1 MLKLRKKN
9 LSYKKKKNIEH
20 LIDNLWQHNINTID
34 LPYFQNKNQLPNYSL
49 SINEE
54 GNIIAIGLPYVNNFK
69 GLVRIFYINEDQTFT
84 QIGNDL
90 VGENESDQ
98 FGFDVKLNG
107 NGMILAVSIPN
118 FDNSISMEKGKVKV
132 YEYNNSTLLWTQM
145 GFDLKDTYE
154 DQQFGYKIDISS
166 DGNTLAISAPYKNTL
181 FDDGNINK
189 YRSGQIFIFKYKT
202 LTNDEWNRSELNIM
216 KGFDTSC
223 DIVNSTD
230 FSCNG
235 NKKYWIQLGN
245 PITYDFEQHNTL
257 IGESFSLSK
266 NGQRI
271 ALGVSRYDHIIDD
284 STIRIDDGKVFV
296 LEYRQ
301 ISSQNEWDSSN
312 ILKGND
318 AIFEDNKDNFYW
330 IQLGNEINGNNDQI
344 GSSVSLNYD
353 GSILAYSSSKDNGY
367 IKAFEYKDQTWTQ
380 MGDTIQG
387 QSKQNEKYNIN
398 LDNDGK
404 VIVIGNGLE
413 KGEINIYKFNQ
424 NAKQWNH
431 IQNINKSQ
439 SNTSLEETNNQFNLG
454 EVISLNS
461 KGNKILSCSMSY
473 FFDVSQQ
480 LILSEK
486 DCDSSIYNVI
496 YDDSISISGEF
507 KLDQEVTVNSENVEY
522 QWSHVNKYENCYA
535 DTEVIEITNANQ
547 NKYKISQ
554 FDYLS
559 NNYLAIKL
567 KYNDGSQKIKII
579 NLIPVNFKP
588 IINIYSDTSFVDN
601 IPVPIYDFSN
611 IPTPL
616 HHENEHSH
624 EPIPLSDPSNEPI
637 PLSDPSHHED
647 KLSHNVPVPFYYQ
660 GRRQSYGPVPL
671 NYEERLIQYSPT
683 PFIHKDEH
691 HKSHHSPAPFIH
703 KDEHHKLQHSPAPF
717 IHKDEHHK
725 SQHSPTPFIHK
736 DEHHK
741 LHHSPALFIHKDD
754 RHESQHS
761 PAPFIH
767 KDEHHKSQHSPAPFI
782 HKDEH
787 HKSQHSPDP
796 FIQKDEHRKSHYSPA
811 PFIHKDEHHKS
822 HYSPAPKNISGSPFI
837 NKNYQS
843 HSPTPFK
850 PDLIDE
856 IPIHNDTKS
865 IISISYNYNVIS
877 SDNLNRL
884 KEIICVEVISE
895 INRWCDINLIQFS
908 NAGSNLNLTFQT
920 NFISNKGNLKDNL
933 LKRFSQNSIDIN
945 DINIT

>member
-9 LSYKKKKNIEH
+9 LSYKKKKYIEH
-20 LIDNLWQHNINTID
+20 LIDNLWEHNINTID

-69 GLVRIFYINEDQTFT
+69 GLVRIFYINEDQSFT

-90 VGENESDQ
+90 IGENDSDQ
-98 FGFDVKLNG
+98 FGFDVKLNS

-154 DQQFGYKIDISS
+154 DQQFGYKIDLSS

-271 ALGVSRYDHIIDD
+271 AVGVSRYDHIIDE

-301 ISSQNEWDSSN
+301 INSQNEWDSSN

-367 IKAFEYKDQTWTQ
+367 IKAFEYKDQTWMQ
-380 MGDTIQG
+380 MGDIIQG
-387 QSKQNEKYNIN
+387 QNKQNEKYNIN

-461 KGNKILSCSMSY
+461 KGNKILTCSMSY

-480 LILSEK
+480 LTLSVK

-611 IPTPL
+611 MPTPL
-616 HHENEHSH
+616 RHENEHSH
-624 EPIPLSDPSNEPI
+624 EPISLSDPSNEPIPLSDPSNEPI
-637 PLSDPSHHED
+637 PLRHVPSHHED

-660 GRRQSYGPVPL
+660 GRNQSYGPVPL

-703 KDEHHKLQHSPAPF
+703 KDEHHKSHHSPAPF

-725 SQHSPTPFIHK
+725 S
-736 DEHHK
+736 HH
-741 LHHSPALFIHKDD
+741 
-754 RHESQHS
+754 
-761 PAPFIH
+761 
-767 KDEHHKSQHSPAPFI
+767 
-782 HKDEH
+782 
-787 HKSQHSPDP
+787 
-796 FIQKDEHRKSHYSPA
+796 SPA

-822 HYSPAPKNISGSPFI
+822 HYSPVPKNISGSQFI

-920 NFISNKGNLKDNL
+920 NFISNKGILKDNL